1 MRTLSRLLVP
11 FARFL
16 SPLAAAGLIVTGVA
30 GGERTASAQVARP
43 DPAAQLARVVP
54 SVPVA
59 RVVPAAPAVKVGP
72 VVAPAHAARP
82 APAVQVAP
90 VARAVSPAPSV
101 TLASVM
107 QSAPV
112 TQVTTAVPKEYRV
125 WSPGYWG
132 VCPCEYRKAH
142 PEMGGIYVPEW
153 LPGRSP

>member
-1 MRTLSRLLVP
+1 MRTLPRFLVP
-11 FARFL
+11 FARFV
-16 SPLAAAGLIVTGVA
+16 SPLVAAGVVVTGVA
-30 GGERTASAQVARP
+30 GGERTASAQVERP

-54 SVPVA
+54 ALPVA
-59 RVVPAAPAVKVGP
+59 RVVPAPVVKVGP
-72 VVAPAHAARP
+72 VVAPAPAARP

-90 VARAVSPAPSV
+90 VARAVPPAPSV
-101 TLASVM
+101 TLATVM

-112 TQVTTAVPKEYRV
+112 AQVTTAVPKEYRV

-153 LPGRSP
+153 LLGR